1 MHSDDLKDDYSRPFI
16 VDNMKN
22 VEFDDSNIMR
32 NQSSLTEE
40 EMKSIACSNKAKDSF
55 YDCIMRIF
63 EQSVSQDLE
72 NFHRTKQIE
81 ELENNFFLQKCR
93 SNFLSY

>member
-22 VEFDDSNIMR
+22 AEFDDSNLMR

-40 EMKSIACSNKAKDSF
+40 EMKSIASSNKAKNSF
-55 YDCIMRIF
+55 YDCNMRNF

-72 NFHRTKQIE
+72 NFHRAKQIE
-81 ELENNFFLQKCR
+81 EHENNFFLQKCR
-93 SNFLSY
+93 SF